1 MSDITFIT
9 DKLIQTSRL
18 IELNILRQNI
28 EMQIA
33 EAELLQ
39 AMYPS
44 EQEFKLN
51 DVTILENFRQWLD
64 LDNQDLPEL
73 PENSLSFVLTL
84 DDF

>member
-1 MSDITFIT
+1 MSDISFIT

-18 IELNILRQNI
+18 IELNIVRQNI

-51 DVTILENFRQWLD
+51 DMTILENLK
-64 LDNQDLPEL
+64 
-73 PENSLSFVLTL
+73 NSTL
-84 DDF
+84 KTSAWEVS